1 MDIKKLLNDLKLEKG
16 LTQEAI
22 DAELNKVVVEKN
34 ANEVEH
40 TTNTGYGAEL
50 VPVNVLSDKLL
61 NVIPMYAKLMDALS
75 SGFHGNQMGASVKVA
90 IKGEVGFAQS
100 NAEWTTGAGLIA
112 QGKNRLATGE
122 VTITQYPMIASVD
135 ISKKLMNH
143 SIVDLESYIIAEI
156 AKSYARTMESQVIN
170 GDTTTGGTGNV
181 NSDDQAPATTFAT
194 TGGAA
199 DHRILMN
206 GLRQTAIAGTID
218 VDKYDV
224 GSMTWDDII
233 AVRSLMGDYS
243 YDLEE
248 LLLIMNGRTYNKAL
262 TLDEFKKANE
272 NGKDS
277 TITTGAKTNISGV
290 DLFVARDFGL
300 TEADGKMS
308 ATPASNTKGGFIYL
322 RKSAVQRGF
331 GQELEIDV
339 VKIPGKGISII
350 GTMEFGFA
358 IVNKKAGVT
367 DPAVVLGFN
376 ATV

>member
-40 TTNTGYGAEL
+40 TTNTGYGKEL
-50 VPVNVLSDKLL
+50 VPVNVLTDKIL
-61 NVIPMYAKLMDALS
+61 NVIPNYGKLMDAFT

-90 IKGEVGFAQS
+90 VKGEIGFAQS

-112 QGKNRLATGE
+112 QGKNRLDTGE
-122 VTITQYPMIASVD
+122 ITITQYPMIASVD
-135 ISKKLMNH
+135 VSKKLLNH
-143 SIVDLESYIIAEI
+143 SIADLESIIIDEV

-170 GDTTTGGTGNV
+170 GDTETGATGNV

-194 TGGAA
+194 TGWAA
-199 DHRILMN
+199 DHRILMD
-206 GLRQTAIAGTID
+206 GLRATAIAGTVD

-224 GSMTWDDII
+224 GAMTWDDII

-248 LLLIMNGRTYNKAL
+248 LILIMNGKTYNKAL

-272 NGKDS
+272 NGVSS
-277 TITTGAKTNISGV
+277 TISTGAKTSISGV

-308 ATPASNTKGGFIYL
+308 ATPANNTKWGFIYC
-322 RKSAVQRGF
+322 RRNAVQRGY

-350 GTMEFGFA
+350 ATMEFGFA

-367 DPAVVLGFN
+367 DPAVVLGYN